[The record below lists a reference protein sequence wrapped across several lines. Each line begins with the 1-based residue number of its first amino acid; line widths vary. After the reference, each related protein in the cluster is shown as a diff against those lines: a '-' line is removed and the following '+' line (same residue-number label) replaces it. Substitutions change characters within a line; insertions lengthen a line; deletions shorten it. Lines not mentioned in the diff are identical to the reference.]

1 MCDPRTTARRG
12 NRADAPP
19 PPAGST
25 PGRGAKSAVEV
36 RTGPSRL
43 SRAGR
48 CGEEGEGR
56 CEVAHAQSVWISLH
70 GPTQANIKYILFSLY
85 FTDTVRCVSAMMP
98 HGSADCAGSTPSPRS
113 RRATRADPKPTNR
126 CVPRACRR
134 AHVAEILRRPG
145 RLRTRVPG
153 ICERVYHARWRFAP
167 PWVSAKRTTMGAP
180 LGVMRYWLESS
191 KALKAHA
198 CISY

>member
-1 MCDPRTTARRG
+1 
-12 NRADAPP
+12 
-19 PPAGST
+19 
-25 PGRGAKSAVEV
+25 
-36 RTGPSRL
+36 
-43 SRAGR
+43 
-48 CGEEGEGR
+48 
-56 CEVAHAQSVWISLH
+56 
-70 GPTQANIKYILFSLY
+70 
-85 FTDTVRCVSAMMP
+85 MP
-98 HGSADCAGSTPSPRS
+98 HGSADCAGSTPFPRS

-180 LGVMRYWLESS
+180 LGVMRYWLEIS